1 VIEDNATL
9 GGLIVALLR
18 EEGYRSLRA
27 WSLHEAVRLSR
38 DRRPDALVLELGLP
52 YREGLP
58 LIGELRAQDGLET
71 APILVVTGNQLDL
84 RPDEASQIE
93 EVMTKPVDIDRLINR
108 VRRALGDP
116 EYAIPEKGYGAG
128 YDPSLS
134 TW

>member
-1 VIEDNATL
+1 M
-9 GGLIVALLR
+9 IVALLR

-27 WSLHEAVRLSR
+27 WDLREALRLTR
-38 DRRPDALVLELGLP
+38 DRKPDAMVLELGLP

-58 LIGELRAQDGLET
+58 LIGELRSQEGLESI
-71 APILVVTGNQLDL
+71 PVIIVTGNQLDL
-84 RPDEASQIE
+84 RPDEASQVE

-116 EYAIPEKGYGAG
+116 EYAVPEKGYGAG